1 MYANVRHVANNT
13 GEFSKK
19 EQLRKPFRI
28 IVTKS
33 DIHIN
38 YPLRYLGVRQ
48 FCAQHTVE
56 ARGDDLCACF
66 YIHGS
71 SCATACVCHST
82 LQSVNNNPQ
91 EWWVEV
97 WNPILGI
104 AACNDRGIS
113 QNGGD
118 TSRASCN
125 HQRDR
130 NGHVISDSQVETAW
144 ECLW

>member
-48 FCAQHTVE
+48 FCAQHAVE
-56 ARGDDLCACF
+56 ACGDDLCACF
-66 YIHGS
+66 YVGFLVRLHA
-71 SCATACVCHST
+71 CATQPYRVSITTPKSGGWRCGILFLASPRAMTGAFHRMVEIPPGLRAT
-82 LQSVNNNPQ
+82 TSVT
-91 EWWVEV
+91 EMAMSLV
-97 WNPILGI
+97 I
-104 AACNDRGIS
+104 AR
-113 QNGGD
+113 
-118 TSRASCN
+118 
-125 HQRDR
+125 
-130 NGHVISDSQVETAW
+130 
-144 ECLW
+144 